1 MATLQIAHASGGE
14 MAPTMTSTE
23 PRSHDLEAP
32 RAPHAPERLETR
44 EWLATRISRNVAL
57 TVAVAWYVLFLVGVS
72 LEPEA
77 THPEAM
83 PEWIGIGVEIVLLSF
98 LAVMVAGLAARR
110 RWGLVASMGAAA
122 VFVAASVACPVSGHH
137 GFGAWWYGQMACAL
151 GLVAVSAAALR
162 RA

>member
-1 MATLQIAHASGGE
+1 

-23 PRSHDLEAP
+23 PRSQDLEAP
-32 RAPHAPERLETR
+32 AAPAAPERLETR
-44 EWLATRISRNVAL
+44 EWLATRISRNVAV

-83 PEWIGIGVEIVLLSF
+83 PEWIGIGVEVVLLSF

-110 RWGLVASMGAAA
+110 RWGLVASMGAATI
-122 VFVAASVACPVSGHH
+122 FVAASVACPVSGHH

-151 GLVAVSAAALR
+151 GLVAVSVAALR